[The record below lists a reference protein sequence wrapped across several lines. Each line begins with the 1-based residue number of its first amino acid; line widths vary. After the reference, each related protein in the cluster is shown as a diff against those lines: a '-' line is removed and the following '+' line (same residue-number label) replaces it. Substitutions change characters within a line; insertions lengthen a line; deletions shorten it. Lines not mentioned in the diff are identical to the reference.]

1 MYEIFVL
8 GELMTGDK
16 HGYML
21 QEILKNTGG
30 PYRQISS
37 GTLYPLLSRMV
48 DHEWIHLS
56 LDGSG
61 GGKRPRK
68 IYGIT
73 DSGRRKF
80 LELMEKPL
88 EYNMDTEQTF
98 HFKMVYFRYVPKRVR
113 LDCLQQY
120 LIYLETNLKHVTDF
134 ESEIAFYKPEPEKQ
148 RLQLLRVLDHRKQ
161 MGETNIEWIKKE
173 IAAVKSEED

>member
-1 MYEIFVL
+1 
-8 GELMTGDK
+8 
-16 HGYML
+16 
-21 QEILKNTGG
+21 
-30 PYRQISS
+30 
-37 GTLYPLLSRMV
+37 MV

-56 LDGSG
+56 LDGTG

-68 IYGIT
+68 IYGLT

-88 EYNMDTEQTF
+88 EYNMDTEQMF
-98 HFKMVYFRYVPKRVR
+98 HFKMIYFRYVPKRVR

-134 ESEIAFYKPEPEKQ
+134 EAEIAFYKPEPEKQ

-161 MGETNIEWIKKE
+161 MGMTNIEWIKKE